1 MFLKGGFLYVAD
13 YFGWKFRSDDKSY
26 LFASDHFGLMAKFSL
41 KNMDQNQIKSLIV
54 WLFVSSKIS

>member
-54 WLFVSSKIS
+54 